1 VANEKNKHILLF
13 SLYQYGELRT
23 DIIKMNIIDSEI
35 DFRNI
40 DLIKLDKNAHIIGEY
55 DMNKHGFVDIIY
67 SDANFNV

>member
-40 DLIKLDKNAHIIGEY
+40 DLIKLDKNAYIIGAY
-55 DMNKHGFVDIIY
+55 DMKKEGFVDIIY